1 MGYPGLCF
9 YFSNTPLNHTLFID
23 GSAMPTIHSIDEK
36 DLTEA
41 GQDGKHNKKPPC
53 PERQATSRM
62 KDTIMN
68 SKLLYAATVAVSLI
82 STLALADEATPL
94 TRAQVNAELSQAISN
109 GTLQRTDY
117 DTYKV
122 DAAIQSTKTRDQVAV
137 ELSDAKAARKALK
150 GPDANRTY
158 NQYGMEAVR
167 APSTLT
173 RAEVKADLQEAIA
186 NGTLQRTDYDDPA
199 IKGYNAVVTPTFA
212 QRVKATFS
220 RKQI

>member
-1 MGYPGLCF
+1 
-9 YFSNTPLNHTLFID
+9 
-23 GSAMPTIHSIDEK
+23 
-36 DLTEA
+36 
-41 GQDGKHNKKPPC
+41 
-53 PERQATSRM
+53 M

-82 STLALADEATPL
+82 STLALADEAAPL
-94 TRAQVNAELSQAISN
+94 TRAQVNAELTQAINN

-117 DTYKV
+117 DSYKS
-122 DAAIQSTKTRDQVAV
+122 DAAVQSTKSRDQVAV
-137 ELSDAKAARKALK
+137 ELSEAKAARKALK
-150 GPDANRTY
+150 GPNANRTY
-158 NQYGMEAVR
+158 NQYGMEVLR

-173 RAEVKADLQEAIA
+173 RAEVKADVQEAIA

-199 IKGYNAVVTPTFA
+199 LKGRNAVATPSFA